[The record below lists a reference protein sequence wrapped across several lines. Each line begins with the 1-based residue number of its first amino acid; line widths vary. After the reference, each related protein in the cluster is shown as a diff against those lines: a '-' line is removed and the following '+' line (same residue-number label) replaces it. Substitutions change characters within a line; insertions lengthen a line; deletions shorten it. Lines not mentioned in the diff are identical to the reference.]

1 MAKTVFTREAM
12 QARYDARNPA
22 ALKQLVAS
30 GTKLRPFS
38 NDLMSEAFKHSEELY
53 SELNGKNPD
62 WKKIYADYA
71 KFRAEQNLWF
81 RFTEATFDRFM
92 QAQKL

>member
-1 MAKTVFTREAM
+1 VM
-12 QARYDARNPA
+12 QARYDARNPG
-22 ALKQLVAS
+22 ALKQLVAA

-38 NDLMSEAFKHSEELY
+38 TETMTEAFKQSMALY
-53 SELNGKNPD
+53 EDIGAKNAE
-62 WKKIYADYA
+62 WKKIYADYS